1 MKKISILISA
11 LLLSGGILTIA
22 SESSPDNG
30 GDSSTPKTT
39 KTVPLTHKPGSRK
52 GRPTKSRT
60 IEGSLVI
67 VNGQLYMTLP
77 LDNYP
82 LDVEIADASGI
93 GGYWNGTF
101 MDPNSCSMLFDG
113 EEGNYEITITDSE
126 DSVFVGYFTLD

>member
-11 LLLSGGILTIA
+11 LILSGGILTIA
-22 SESSPDNG
+22 SESSPNNG
-30 GDSSTPKTT
+30 GNSPTT
-39 KTVPLTHKPGSRK
+39 SKKLSLIHKPSSRK

-60 IEGSLVI
+60 IEGSLMI
-67 VNGQLYMTLP
+67 VNGQLHMTVP

-101 MDPNSCSMLFDG
+101 MDPNSCSMFFDG
-113 EEGNYEITITDSE
+113 EEGNYEVTITDSE
-126 DSVFVGYFTLD
+126 DSVYIGSFSID